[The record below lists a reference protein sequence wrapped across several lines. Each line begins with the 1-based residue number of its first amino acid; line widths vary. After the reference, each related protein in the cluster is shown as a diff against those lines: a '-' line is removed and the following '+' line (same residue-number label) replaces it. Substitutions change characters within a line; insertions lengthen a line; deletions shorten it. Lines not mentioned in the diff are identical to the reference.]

1 MGPLPQHC
9 NVRVWGPILVSFL
22 MISGASKCI
31 GFKGNESNAF
41 GRVFSKFGTSFWY
54 FFCNILG
61 AQPLAKHTPANAK
74 AHPGRTKAHP
84 GKHTPTITKARPNK
98 RQSTPQPLAKHA
110 PANTKAHPE
119 ETKAHPGRDP
129 RRVCFGLLR
138 VCFGVG
144 WGVLC

>member
-1 MGPLPQHC
+1 MQALTPTFKTIY
-9 NVRVWGPILVSFL
+9 PITCYHMSQS
-22 MISGASKCI
+22 MSK
-31 GFKGNESNAF
+31 
-41 GRVFSKFGTSFWY
+41 
-54 FFCNILG
+54 
-61 AQPLAKHTPANAK
+61 PHPTPINAK
-74 AHPGRTKAHP
+74 
-84 GKHTPTITKARPNK
+84 
-98 RQSTPQPLAKHA
+98 STPQPLAKHT